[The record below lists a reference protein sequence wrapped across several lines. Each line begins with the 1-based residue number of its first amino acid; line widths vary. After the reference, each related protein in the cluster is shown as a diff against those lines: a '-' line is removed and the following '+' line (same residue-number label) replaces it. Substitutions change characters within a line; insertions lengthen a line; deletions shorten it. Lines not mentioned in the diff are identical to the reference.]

1 MPNGA
6 RAAVPD
12 RALDAVAAAL
22 LALAAA
28 VALLQVFYRYA
39 LDNALPWPEE
49 LAQLAFVWAIFI
61 AAGVATGRRGHIAIE
76 VFSRLLGPRGRTV
89 HRLFVDAASVATGMV
104 LLIEG
109 IRLVS
114 RTTYVTPGLGLPMQ
128 VLHAAVP
135 VGGLL
140 IAVYALREART
151 AGAGLLALALVAVV
165 GIGIYPLWSALGPYV
180 GQQTAAPILVAVS
193 LGLIALEVPV
203 AFAFVLG
210 AFAAFAPQGELML
223 ITIPQNASSSIYSF
237 TLLAIPFFILAAAI
251 MNASRITERLIDVA
265 TRMVG
270 HLRGGLGH
278 VNVVTNTMMAGISGS
293 SMADAAAIAK
303 ILVPE
308 MARRGY
314 SPAFG
319 CALTSASATLANLIP
334 PSLGLI
340 IYGALA
346 SASVG
351 ALFVATIVPGL
362 MTAAALALVVHVVSG
377 RRGYGRDIPR
387 ADAKARWHALLVALP
402 ALFLPVAIVGGVRA
416 GIFTATE
423 SGAIAAAYALFCGAL
438 IYRSLTPRNLL
449 AALRDALHDTVAVT
463 IVIAAAAP
471 FAWVLTAEQVP
482 QKVAQAVGAFATTPL
497 LLLMTIN
504 VFLLVVG
511 LFMEMI
517 AAMVILVP
525 ILVPM
530 VKAVGIDPIHF
541 GIVLVMNLV
550 IGALTPPLGMLVFTT
565 ARVGHV
571 PVSEVFRAV
580 VPLIAAL
587 LVVLGLVTYVPELTL
602 AAVRWIGP

>member
-1 MPNGA
+1 MPKETRPA
-6 RAAVPD
+6 LPD
-12 RALDAVAAAL
+12 RVLDAIAAAL

-49 LAQLAFVWAIFI
+49 LAQLVFVWAIFI

-76 VFSRLLGPRGRTV
+76 VFSRVLGPRGRRA
-89 HRLFVDAASVATGMV
+89 HRLFVDAASVATGTV

-109 IRLVS
+109 IRLVN

-151 AGAGLLALALVAVV
+151 AGAGLLALALVAAV
-165 GIGIYPLWSALGPYV
+165 GVGIYPLWFALGPYV
-180 GQQTAAPILVAVS
+180 GQQTAAPILVVVS

-251 MNASRITERLIDVA
+251 MNASRITERLIDLA

-308 MARRGY
+308 MAKRGY

-362 MTAAALALVVHVVSG
+362 MTAAALALVGTREKGISAHFNFA
-377 RRGYGRDIPR
+377 P
-387 ADAKARWHALLVALP
+387 DA
-402 ALFLPVAIVGGVRA
+402 
-416 GIFTATE
+416 
-423 SGAIAAAYALFCGAL
+423 
-438 IYRSLTPRNLL
+438 TP
-449 AALRDALHDTVAVT
+449 
-463 IVIAAAAP
+463 
-471 FAWVLTAEQVP
+471 
-482 QKVAQAVGAFATTPL
+482 
-497 LLLMTIN
+497 
-504 VFLLVVG
+504 
-511 LFMEMI
+511 
-517 AAMVILVP
+517 
-525 ILVPM
+525 
-530 VKAVGIDPIHF
+530 
-541 GIVLVMNLV
+541 VLVDRVQIQQVLINLMRNG
-550 IGALTPPLGMLVFTT
+550 IESMRDT
-565 ARVGHV
+565 
-571 PVSEVFRAV
+571 
-580 VPLIAAL
+580 
-587 LVVLGLVTYVPELTL
+587 
-602 AAVRWIGP
+602 